1 MKDKSDLVKG
11 LIRKAESDLVN
22 AEMCLSTKQSLDT
35 VCFHA
40 QQGAEKYIKAY
51 LTAREA
57 DYPYI
62 HNLEKLVELCVQYDP
77 SFITIKNV
85 GQELTPYAVELRYDD
100 EFWPSLKTA
109 RQALKGALDIKEFV
123 VDRLPKGVRP
133 QKTKARSRV

>member
-62 HNLEKLVELCVQYDP
+62 HNL
-77 SFITIKNV
+77 ITWKS
-85 GQELTPYAVELRYDD
+85 LLSYACNTILH
-100 EFWPSLKTA
+100 SSLLKT
-109 RQALKGALDIKEFV
+109 LVK
-123 VDRLPKGVRP
+123 
-133 QKTKARSRV
+133 S